1 LPIYLLA
8 VIISFVLFLLFFF
21 IYWRQVI
28 DGGITRHFRAAEL
41 IADGYFPTTWVR
53 TIERR
58 LWWQRTLPLY
68 FFHQP
73 PTGTELALAK
83 LDEVALFFLRNSAFV
98 EPEAK
103 KVLIAQLKAAR
114 FRWQPL
120 TWEELRQQ
128 VPPAA
133 TSNAQKPT
141 DSTIT
146 TQSE

>member
-8 VIISFVLFLLFFF
+8 VIISFVLFLLFFI

-28 DGGITRHFRAAEL
+28 DGGITRHFRAAEF
-41 IADGYFPTTWVR
+41 IAAGYFPPAWVR
-53 TIERR
+53 AIDRR
-58 LWWQRTLPLY
+58 LWWQRTQPLY
-68 FFHQP
+68 RFRQP

-120 TWEELRQQ
+120 TWDELRQQ
-128 VPPAA
+128 VPP
-133 TSNAQKPT
+133 TTPPSNVHKPT
-141 DSTIT
+141 
-146 TQSE
+146 TQTDRQ